1 MANNQDYTAGRVDS
15 SIHEFL
21 LAMEAAA
28 PPSMEY
34 ALITCLDSCLDLPL
48 LVKES
53 REIQSAQLSGKLV
66 GRGWLLKTN
75 ELLASERKQPIFF
88 GFDEVFFFAS
98 PPRKSKPD
106 AIVLVG
112 PEKISQPIPAERLA
126 WFRRNRCSLAL
137 GDGTGLN
144 FVAKLQGIARFLVP
158 YIVEHVS

>member
-1 MANNQDYTAGRVDS
+1 MANNRDYSVGWINS

-21 LAMEAAA
+21 MEMELV
-28 PPSMEY
+28 PPASMAY
-34 ALITCLDSCLDLPL
+34 ALIACLDSCFDLPL
-48 LVKES
+48 LVKQS
-53 REIQSAQLSGKLV
+53 REIHSAQLSGKLV
-66 GRGWLLKTN
+66 GGGWVVKTS
-75 ELLASERKQPIFF
+75 ELIAAERKHPIFF

-106 AIVLVG
+106 TIVLVG
-112 PEKISQPIPAERLA
+112 PEKISQPFPQEGLD
-126 WFRRNRCSLAL
+126 WLRRNRCSLGL